1 MSQPTEHS
9 QTNETRQPEL
19 KLQSLPRALGSRELQ
34 HRPAKEEQQL
44 CPQHLPDRP
53 ELPAWGLGGL
63 QEDCARA
70 VALTATQ
77 TSVEGGTARTLA
89 EPQISIEPP
98 AGPTSTGRLWAE
110 EM

>member
-53 ELPAWGLGGL
+53 ELPAWQG
-63 QEDCARA
+63 A
-70 VALTATQ
+70 
-77 TSVEGGTARTLA
+77 GGTAGGLCQGCGTHSHTN
-89 EPQISIEPP
+89 ISRRWNCPDP
-98 AGPTSTGRLWAE
+98 G
-110 EM
+110 